1 MYIPSESRYASW
13 AVRGLAG
20 AVSILS
26 DLAEAGHY
34 IDQGNL
40 LELAREVQSLVAIYN
55 HHAQQSSLE
64 PHERPTLTC
73 QPVQPAGPTAAD
85 SAGPADSAAG

>member
-1 MYIPSESRYASW
+1 MSIMSGSRYASW

-26 DLAEAGHY
+26 DLAEAGHA

-40 LELAREVQSLVAIYN
+40 LELAREVQLVVAIYN
-55 HHAQQSSLE
+55 HHAAQSSLE
-64 PHERPTLTC
+64 PHERPIIQC
-73 QPVQPAGPTAAD
+73 QPVPPAGPA
-85 SAGPADSAAG
+85 SVGPAGATDPAAG